1 MEIASAAD
9 VPNGYQPLVN
19 SASMRR
25 IKAMVTRVAATDVT
39 VLISGESGVG
49 KEVVARALH
58 ECSHRQDQPFVK
70 VNCAA
75 LPVELLESELF
86 GYERGVFTGAH
97 QQKRGKFEQAHRGTI
112 FMDEISELPLS
123 VQAKLLQVLQDHEFA
138 RLGSEHD
145 IRVDVRVI
153 AATNR
158 DLSRYVAQGGFR
170 EDLFHRLNVVN
181 IRVPALRERPEEIPF
196 LVEHFLALY
205 RRKHRGGPREVTP
218 AALERL
224 RRYSWPGNVRELENV
239 IQRIVV
245 LGTEA
250 VVAGLDETNG
260 YTSVPELVRTAS
272 PEAAAGLSDDSLGL
286 KELARRAAQAAER
299 EALKR
304 TLARAHWRRVAAAR
318 RLQISYKTLWEKIKH
333 YRLDFAWRLVVA
345 RERGHPGLCNDA
357 VRIPECRPPL
367 SGNRFPPRPPSN
379 RRESEAWHRTWRHT
393 APHMSVRG
401 RSPYAGR
408 RRS

>member
-1 MEIASAAD
+1 LATDA
-9 VPNGYQPLVN
+9 PNGYQPLVN

-49 KEVVARALH
+49 KEVVARTLH
-58 ECSHRQDQPFVK
+58 ERSRRQGQPFVK

-75 LPVELLESELF
+75 LPLELLESELF
-86 GYERGVFTGAH
+86 GYERGAFTGAH
-97 QQKRGKFEQAHRGTI
+97 HQKRGKFEQAHRGTI
-112 FMDEISELPLS
+112 FLDEISEMPLS
-123 VQAKLLQVLQDHEFA
+123 VQAKLLQVLQDHEFS

-158 DLSRYVAQGGFR
+158 DLRRYVAQGGFR
-170 EDLFHRLNVVN
+170 EDLFHRLNVVS
-181 IRVPALRERPEEIPF
+181 IRVPALRERPEEIPI

-205 RRKHRGGPREVTP
+205 RRKHRSGPREVTP

-224 RRYSWPGNVRELENV
+224 QRYSWPGNVRELENV

-250 VVAGLDETNG
+250 VVAELDETDG
-260 YTSVPELVRTAS
+260 RASASALVTTATAEAPE
-272 PEAAAGLSDDSLGL
+272 PPSDDSLGL

-304 TLARAHWRRVAAAR
+304 TLTRVHWRRVAAAR
-318 RLQISYKTLWEKIKH
+318 RLQISYKTLLEKIKH
-333 YRLDFAWRLVVA
+333 YRLDS
-345 RERGHPGLCNDA
+345 PG
-357 VRIPECRPPL
+357 V
-367 SGNRFPPRPPSN
+367 
-379 RRESEAWHRTWRHT
+379 
-393 APHMSVRG
+393 
-401 RSPYAGR
+401 
-408 RRS
+408 